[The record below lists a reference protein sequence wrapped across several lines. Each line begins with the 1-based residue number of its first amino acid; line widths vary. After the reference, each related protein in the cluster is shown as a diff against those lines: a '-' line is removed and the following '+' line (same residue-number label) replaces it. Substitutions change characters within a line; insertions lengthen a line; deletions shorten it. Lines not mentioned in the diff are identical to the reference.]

1 MSRMTPRDIKS
12 LIELFES
19 GGWTAME
26 LRFGDSDLFLS
37 RDPLQRPHWDGSD
50 NSSPRLQARATR
62 TAPLSD
68 AAPEAK
74 SAEAP
79 AAADYGGHVVVKA
92 PTLGTFYRASK
103 PSVPPFVE
111 VGHRV
116 EPETELCLIEVM
128 KLFTTLRAGVAGTV
142 SRIMVSDGEMIER
155 GQPLFTIDPDG

>member
-1 MSRMTPRDIKS
+1 MTPRDIES
-12 LIELFES
+12 LIQLFES
-19 GGWTAME
+19 GDWTAME

-37 RDPLQRPHWDGSD
+37 RDPLQRPCWDGSEG
-50 NSSPRLQARATR
+50 SSPQPQARTTR
-62 TAPLSD
+62 TALLTI

-74 SAEAP
+74 PAEAT
-79 AAADYGGHVVVKA
+79 ASAHYHGHVVVKA
-92 PTLGTFYRASK
+92 PSLGTFYRAAK
-103 PSVPPFVE
+103 PSAPPFVE

-142 SRIMVSDGEMIER
+142 SKIMVSDGEMIER